1 MGPTRD
7 WRNNTGTFS
16 AGRGD
21 RRGFLAGCLLAMVNA
36 GCGGTARPTA
46 ESPRGERVVLQLN
59 WFPEPE
65 HGGFYTA
72 AVDKLYDAAGLAVE
86 IRPGGRSVRVAG
98 ELASG
103 RVDFA
108 VANAEDV
115 VFYRSEGADVVTV
128 MTASQH
134 HPRCLL
140 MRTDSGVRSF
150 ADLGAKGMTLQ
161 VQQGQAFLE
170 YMRSQGLLTGVKEVP
185 FSGGVALT
193 VGDPRM
199 AQQGYVYSEPLL
211 ARQQG
216 VEITT
221 LMLSDIGFDPYS
233 SVLVTSGKTVR
244 ERPELVR
251 RMVAAAIEGWRRYL
265 ADPAA
270 TNARLLEVNPEG
282 VTREMLEGGV
292 ATLRGLC
299 LPDGM
304 PPERLGT
311 MTADRW
317 DRLLAQMTALDPS
330 LAGKVKAADCYTLD
344 FLP

>member
-1 MGPTRD
+1 MFPP
-7 WRNNTGTFS
+7 
-16 AGRGD
+16 
-21 RRGFLAGCLLAMVNA
+21 RRRLPACLPVVLTLVIA
-36 GCGGTARPTA
+36 GCGGPARPPA
-46 ESPRGERVVLQLN
+46 APASGERVTLQLN

-72 AVDKLYDAAGLAVE
+72 SIAGLYEAAGLAVE
-86 IRPGGRSVRVAG
+86 IRPGGRSIRVAG

-115 VFYRSEGADVVTV
+115 VMFRSQGADVVTV
-128 MTASQH
+128 MTACQH

-161 VQQGQAFLE
+161 VQQGHAFVE
-170 YMRSQGLLTGVKEVP
+170 YMRSRGLLAGVKEVP
-185 FSGGVALT
+185 FTGGVALT
-193 VGDPRM
+193 VGDPKM

-233 SVLVTSGKTVR
+233 SVLVTSGKTAR
-244 ERPELVR
+244 ERPDLVR
-251 RMVAAAIEGWRRYL
+251 RVVAAAIEGWRRYL
-265 ADPAA
+265 TDPAA

-282 VTREMLEGGV
+282 LTPQMLDGGV
-292 ATLRGLC
+292 AILRGLC
-299 LPDGM
+299 LPEGM
-304 PPERLGT
+304 PPEELCT
-311 MTADRW
+311 MTAERW
-317 DRLLAQMTALDPS
+317 DRLLEQMTALDPS
-330 LAGKVKAADCYTLD
+330 LVGKVKAADCYTLE
-344 FLP
+344 FLPGPAADSGKTGPQR